1 MCLRE
6 DLGFKFEWTKEK
18 CVTIINCLWIIN
30 DATTWLPITKATF
43 RARLKQQHVT
53 TVSPF
58 FYKIKIYCKLIFLNV
73 KNKFLKNNLRPN
85 TPFQSRSCFTQEIM
99 ARLSSTPTLSHM
111 DKGRPSAS
119 HQNVIQTREF
129 YFSLDLHMVHI
140 IPIHYTHH
148 TRISNRCEWW
158 KW

>member
-1 MCLRE
+1 MMLQHGCL
-6 DLGFKFEWTKEK
+6 L
-18 CVTIINCLWIIN
+18 L
-30 DATTWLPITKATF
+30 
-43 RARLKQQHVT
+43 RLHFVP
-53 TVSPF
+53 VWSSMSPLFHLF

-129 YFSLDLHMVHI
+129 HFSLDLHMVHI

>member
-1 MCLRE
+1 MMLQHGCL
-6 DLGFKFEWTKEK
+6 L
-18 CVTIINCLWIIN
+18 L
-30 DATTWLPITKATF
+30 
-43 RARLKQQHVT
+43 RLHFVP
-53 TVSPF
+53 VWSSSMSPLFHLF